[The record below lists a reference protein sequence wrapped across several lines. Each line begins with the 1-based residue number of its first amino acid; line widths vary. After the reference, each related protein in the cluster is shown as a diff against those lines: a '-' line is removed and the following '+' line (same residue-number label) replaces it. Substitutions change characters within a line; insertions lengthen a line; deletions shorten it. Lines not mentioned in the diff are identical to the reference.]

1 MTREEIRDM
10 IEMNYENNLEG
21 LVNFIFD
28 LESELNKNKKG
39 LETARLVISDSV
51 SKERYNNIVKKYNK
65 LAKKRGEL

>member
-21 LVNFIFD
+21 LIDFIFD

>member
-21 LVNFIFD
+21 LVDFIFD